1 MLVEPIGIARSLP
14 ACITLPPAR
23 WPRATRAFGIISTSA
38 IAMLAQSLAASPLGV
53 DLPPDYFPI
62 GVFYQ
67 PANAV
72 ATTTFAGWKG
82 RGVNTLIGYETQG
95 NSISIDDY
103 TSAAAA
109 AGFQIIREPTANPAT
124 DNAPN
129 LVAWLQP
136 DEPELR
142 HINPAIL
149 NATYATW
156 KVANP
161 TRPILINFAGAFM
174 VSGFAPLKT
183 QAQYA
188 PYIQAG
194 DWVAQDL
201 YPVTGWNQPNAL
213 GAVGAATATLRSW
226 SNKPTFAYIETSN
239 QRLQSNST
247 PEAFERGPTPSEV
260 RAETWDAII
269 HGARGIAYF
278 PQEING
284 FRYDA
289 TPIDVAAEITRQ
301 NAAITGLAPA
311 LTSDT
316 LPDVTTV
323 AFTNRAIEY
332 VTRSFGGITYLIALN
347 LSNNTAATDFSA
359 AFTLAQNGLTVLGG
373 SQILSPSGANTFS
386 DVFGPYE
393 VKVYAEGALGAV
405 PLAIPEPS
413 GILMSAAATL
423 LLVRRCRRSRKPVS
437 TLR

>member
-1 MLVEPIGIARSLP
+1 MLVEPNGIERSLNAGLVTP
-14 ACITLPPAR
+14 PKRISRAAQVFGITTIAVIATLP
-23 WPRATRAFGIISTSA
+23 
-38 IAMLAQSLAASPLGV
+38 QSLTASPLAVG
-53 DLPPDYFPI
+53 LPSDYFPI

-82 RGVNTLIGYETQG
+82 RGINTLIGYETQG
-95 NSISIDDY
+95 NAISIDDY
-103 TSAAAA
+103 TTAAAA
-109 AGFQIIREPTANPAT
+109 AGFKIIREPNADPAT

-142 HINPAIL
+142 HIAPAVL
-149 NATYATW
+149 NANYASW
-156 KVANP
+156 KVANL

-183 QAQYA
+183 QAEYA
-188 PYIQAG
+188 PYITAG

-213 GAVGAATATLRSW
+213 GAVGAATARLLSW

-239 QRLQSNST
+239 QRLQSNSN
-247 PEAFERGPTPSEV
+247 PETFERGPTPAEV

-278 PQEING
+278 PQEIIG

-311 LTSDT
+311 ITSDT
-316 LPDVTTV
+316 VPDVTTV
-323 AFTNRAIEY
+323 AFTNSSIEY
-332 VTRSFGGITYLIALN
+332 VTRSFGGVTYLIALN
-347 LSNNTAATDFSA
+347 LSNGTKTTDFSA
-359 AFTLAQNGLTVLGG
+359 NFTMAQNGLTVLG
-373 SQILSPSGANTFS
+373 ANLTLLPFAPDSFS
-386 DVFGPYE
+386 DVFAPYE
-393 VKVYAEGALGAV
+393 VKVYAEGGPGAV

-413 GILMSAAATL
+413 ALLAAGAATL
-423 LLVRRCRRSRKPVS
+423 FLLRRCRKMIKPATV
-437 TLR
+437 LR

>member
-1 MLVEPIGIARSLP
+1 MLVDPLGIEHSFRARFSS
-14 ACITLPPAR
+14 R
-23 WPRATRAFGIISTSA
+23 SQKGFFSTQR
-38 IAMLAQSLAASPLGV
+38 IAMILAVTVLFAPSLTAGPLAVG
-53 DLPPDYFPI
+53 LPSDYFPI

-95 NSISIDDY
+95 YSISIDDY
-103 TSAAAA
+103 TIAAAD
-109 AGFQIIREPTANPAT
+109 AGLLIIREPNANPAT

-129 LVAWLQP
+129 LIGWLQP

-142 HINPAIL
+142 GINPATL
-149 NATYATW
+149 NAQYATW

-161 TRPILINFAGAFM
+161 TRPVLINFAGAFM

-183 QAQYA
+183 QADYA

-213 GAVGAATATLRSW
+213 GAVGMATATLHAW
-226 SNKPTFAYIETSN
+226 SNKPTIAYIETSN
-239 QRLQSNST
+239 QRLTSNST
-247 PEAFERGPTPSEV
+247 PEALERGPTPSEV
-260 RAETWDAII
+260 RAEIWDSII

-278 PQEING
+278 PQEIHG

-301 NAAITGLAPA
+301 DATITGLAPA
-311 LTSDT
+311 LTSDIV
-316 LPDVTTV
+316 PDVTSV
-323 AFTNRAIEY
+323 AFTNHSIEY
-332 VTRSFGGITYLIALN
+332 VTRSFGGVTYLIALN
-347 LSNNTAATDFSA
+347 LSNISATTDFSA
-359 AFTLAQNGLTVLGG
+359 NFTQAANGLTILGTN
-373 SQILSPSGANTFS
+373 QTLLPIRDNTFS

-393 VKVYAEGALGAV
+393 VRIYAEGGVGFAA
-405 PLAIPEPS
+405 LAIPEPS
-413 GILMSAAATL
+413 GFLCLVMGTLIFRYRFRRLM
-423 LLVRRCRRSRKPVS
+423 KPAS
-437 TLR
+437 SPR